1 MPKSRKPEV
10 VAQED
15 WDDVD
20 SPEITTAQFALARP
34 VSEVFPGL
42 FDVAPRPRG
51 RPRLANPKIAVKLR
65 LDADVVRAFRETGEG
80 WQTRIN
86 EVLKAAKP

>member
-1 MPKSRKPEV
+1 MPKPRKPEAI
-10 VAQED
+10 AQED

-20 SPEITTAQFALARP
+20 SPEITAAQFALARP
-34 VSEVFPGL
+34 VSEAFPGL

-51 RPRLANPKIAVKLR
+51 RPKLASPKIAVKLR

-80 WQTRIN
+80 WQTRMN
-86 EVLKAAKP
+86 DALRAAKP